1 MSVTI
6 EEVTASSSAVVA
18 GLNHL
23 LPQLSTTAQLLTL
36 VDVERL
42 IDAPGTTVFVAR
54 DGDTIVGTLTLVVFD
69 IPSGTRAWIEDVV
82 VDESVRGRG
91 IGEELTRAALEL
103 ALAKS
108 ARSVDLTSRPSR
120 RAANEL
126 YQKIGFVARETNVY
140 RFLVEV
146 PEDDSQ

>member
-6 EEVTASSSAVVA
+6 EEVIASSSEVVA

-23 LPQLSTTAQLLTL
+23 LPQLSTTAQLLTS

-91 IGEELTRAALEL
+91 IGEELTRA
-103 ALAKS
+103 
-108 ARSVDLTSRPSR
+108 
-120 RAANEL
+120 
-126 YQKIGFVARETNVY
+126 
-140 RFLVEV
+140 
-146 PEDDSQ
+146 